1 MKWGKGGVFPAPSRS
16 APELPEIM
24 PSQSCACV
32 SAAGSM
38 VRAPFGLTL
47 IEGAVSQR
55 VRDTYG
61 EDPRPHYARL
71 VGLLLAG
78 GICVWY
84 FGQDNGVGLTF
95 GALLWLMAAGALKDA
110 RDATKRRDA

>member
-1 MKWGKGGVFPAPSRS
+1 
-16 APELPEIM
+16 
-24 PSQSCACV
+24 
-32 SAAGSM
+32 M